1 MILRCPCGK
10 DEHHQTFCRKPG
22 PALRR
27 QGERFVVRVDDRYAV
42 EGGKFTSKEFATK
55 YETREAAERLADS
68 FRNAVVEKIS
78 IFD

>member
-1 MILRCPCGK
+1 M
-10 DEHHQTFCRKPG
+10 T
-22 PALRR
+22 RR
-27 QGERFVVRVDDRYAV
+27 SVESRDQLYAGRGERFVVSVDDRYAV

>member
-1 MILRCPCGK
+1 MTRRSVESR
-10 DEHHQTFCRKPG
+10 DQG
-22 PALRR
+22 PFRD
-27 QGERFVVRVDDRYAV
+27 ERFVVRVDDRYAV

-68 FRNAVVEKIS
+68 FQNAVVEKIS

>member
-1 MILRCPCGK
+1 MTRRSVESR
-10 DEHHQTFCRKPG
+10 DQG
-22 PALRR
+22 PFRD
-27 QGERFVVRVDDRYAV
+27 ERFVVRVDDQYAV
-42 EGGKFTSKEFATK
+42 EGGKFTSKELATK